1 MPKFIKSVLLICAI
15 LFAGESYG
23 QSALKKG
30 KTRILFVLDASG
42 SMKENWQ
49 SNPKIET
56 AIAVL
61 NQMLDSI
68 ANVNK
73 NLDFSQKIEVG
84 LRVFGHQHP
93 RSEKNCRD
101 TKLEVPFTN
110 FGIGEIRKS
119 LPLLTP
125 QGYTPI
131 AYSLGLSTEDFP
143 KSEDARNMIV
153 LITDGVENCDGDP
166 CEVSNKLQRNG
177 IILRPFIIGLGLNAT
192 QKKMFDC
199 VGTVY
204 NAEKETSVSQISKV
218 VISNVLNPTS
228 LQVNLINDYG
238 EPKETDVNMTFFD
251 RTTNEIKSNLYHTL
265 NSQGVAD
272 TFYMEPLGNYDLKV
286 HTLPFRTKKNI
297 TIQPGRKNITALKTP
312 MGEMNFSSRGSM
324 KYPDLKVIVSE
335 KGKSAIL
342 NVQSVNTSQRY
353 IVGEYSATILTLPE
367 ITLKSVEI
375 TQSKEYSFDVP
386 SPGILNY
393 SAKIPG
399 VATVLIANED
409 KSLSKVIEIGNSIT
423 FKALMLQPG
432 SYILIYR
439 PGNGY
444 TSKLTQ
450 EIDFIIRSNNST
462 TVRF

>member
-1 MPKFIKSVLLICAI
+1 
-15 LFAGESYG
+15 
-23 QSALKKG
+23 
-30 KTRILFVLDASG
+30 
-42 SMKENWQ
+42 
-49 SNPKIET
+49 
-56 AIAVL
+56 
-61 NQMLDSI
+61 
-68 ANVNK
+68 
-73 NLDFSQKIEVG
+73 
-84 LRVFGHQHP
+84 
-93 RSEKNCRD
+93 
-101 TKLEVPFTN
+101 
-110 FGIGEIRKS
+110 
-119 LPLLTP
+119 
-125 QGYTPI
+125 
-131 AYSLGLSTEDFP
+131 
-143 KSEDARNMIV
+143 
-153 LITDGVENCDGDP
+153 
-166 CEVSNKLQRNG
+166 
-177 IILRPFIIGLGLNAT
+177 
-192 QKKMFDC
+192 
-199 VGTVY
+199 
-204 NAEKETSVSQISKV
+204 
-218 VISNVLNPTS
+218 
-228 LQVNLINDYG
+228 
-238 EPKETDVNMTFFD
+238 MTFFD

-423 FKALMLQPG
+423 SKALMLQPG

>member
-1 MPKFIKSVLLICAI
+1 MLKSIKFLLILIAI

-56 AIAVL
+56 AKIVL

-73 NLDFSQKIEVG
+73 NLPFSEKIEVG
-84 LRVFGHQHP
+84 LRVFGHQFP

-110 FGIGEIRKS
+110 FGIGDIRKT
-119 LPLLTP
+119 LPQLTP

-143 KSEDARNMIV
+143 RSEDARNMIV

-204 NAEKETSVSQISKV
+204 NAEQETSLSQISKV

-251 RTTNEIKSNLYHTL
+251 RASGEIKSNLYHTL
-265 NSQGVAD
+265 NSQGVSD

-286 HTLPFRTKKNI
+286 HTLPFRTKENI

-312 MGEMNFSSRGSM
+312 MGEMKFTSRGSM

-335 KGKSAIL
+335 KGKPAIL
-342 NVQSVNTSQRY
+342 NVQSVNASQRY
-353 IVGEYSATILTLPE
+353 IVGTYTATILTLPE
-367 ITLKSVEI
+367 IKLDNVEI
-375 TQSKEYSFDVP
+375 TQSKEFSYDVP
-386 SPGILNY
+386 APGILNY
-393 SAKIPG
+393 SAKIAG
-399 VATVLIANED
+399 VATILILNDD
-409 KSLSKVIEIGNSIT
+409 KSLTKVIELGNKT
-423 FKALMLQPG
+423 TTKVLNLQPG
-432 SYILIYR
+432 AYKLIYR

-444 TSKLTQ
+444 SSKLTQ
-450 EIDFIIRSNNST
+450 EVDFVIRSSNST